1 MSTPSEFRTD
11 RNNNPTAF
19 TTSVAAEAGL
29 ILGTD
34 YAVGDPFEAGGRTYF
49 TAKLLG
55 DPVALTIRVIN
66 AIGFRTAANVQR
78 WAYISIPK
86 FIWQRVN
93 IGEQRDIIGAMYR
106 AEAGVTMRPLF
117 PNYDSYSIF

>member
-34 YAVGDPFEAGGRTYF
+34 YAVGDPFEAGDAHTLRPGS
-49 TAKLLG
+49 
-55 DPVALTIRVIN
+55 
-66 AIGFRTAANVQR
+66 
-78 WAYISIPK
+78 WATQ
-86 FIWQRVN
+86 WR
-93 IGEQRDIIGAMYR
+93 
-106 AEAGVTMRPLF
+106 
-117 PNYDSYSIF
+117 